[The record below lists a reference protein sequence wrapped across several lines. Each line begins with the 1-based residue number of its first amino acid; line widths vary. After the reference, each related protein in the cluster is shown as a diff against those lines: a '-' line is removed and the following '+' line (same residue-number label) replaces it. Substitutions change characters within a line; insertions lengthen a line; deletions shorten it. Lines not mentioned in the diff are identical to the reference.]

1 LELFDKTQERH
12 VAYNLEIIYGYTA
25 KLVQRGK
32 FVDEK
37 LKRLTQEL
45 GQAIDQAIN
54 EAPRVKEL
62 TEKLRQAGYETILM
76 VEATICFAKR
86 PTTDQDKK
94 QEEMDA
100 AERDLSELMNQDDL
114 QFLKKLKISVEDM
127 DV

>member
-1 LELFDKTQERH
+1 M
-12 VAYNLEIIYGYTA
+12 
-25 KLVQRGK
+25 
-32 FVDEK
+32 DEK

-54 EAPRVKEL
+54 EAPRIKEL

-86 PTTDQDKK
+86 PPTGTEGVT
-94 QEEMDA
+94 EEVDI
-100 AERDLSELMNQDDL
+100 AERDLSELMSQDDL

>member
-1 LELFDKTQERH
+1 M
-12 VAYNLEIIYGYTA
+12 
-25 KLVQRGK
+25 
-32 FVDEK
+32 DEK

-54 EAPRVKEL
+54 EAPRIKEL

-86 PTTDQDKK
+86 PSTNSEALED
-94 QEEMDA
+94 ENLI
-100 AERDLSELMNQDDL
+100 AERELSELMSQDDL

>member
-1 LELFDKTQERH
+1 MDD
-12 VAYNLEIIYGYTA
+12 N
-25 KLVQRGK
+25 
-32 FVDEK
+32 

-62 TEKLRQAGYETILM
+62 TQKLRQAGYETILM

-86 PTTDQDKK
+86 PASEDS
-94 QEEMDA
+94 QEASAQEP
-100 AERDLSELMNQDDL
+100 ELSELMSKDDL

-127 DV
+127 DS

>member
-1 LELFDKTQERH
+1 M
-12 VAYNLEIIYGYTA
+12 
-25 KLVQRGK
+25 
-32 FVDEK
+32 DEK

-86 PTTDQDKK
+86 PPSSEKGDDMT
-94 QEEMDA
+94 
-100 AERDLSELMNQDDL
+100 ERDLSELMSQDDL

-127 DV
+127 DI

>member
-1 LELFDKTQERH
+1 M
-12 VAYNLEIIYGYTA
+12 
-25 KLVQRGK
+25 
-32 FVDEK
+32 DEK
-37 LKRLTQEL
+37 LKQLTQEL
-45 GQAIDQAIN
+45 GHAIDQAIN

-86 PTTDQDKK
+86 PSTNPENVEQDLIT
-94 QEEMDA
+94 
-100 AERDLSELMNQDDL
+100 ERELSELMSQDDL